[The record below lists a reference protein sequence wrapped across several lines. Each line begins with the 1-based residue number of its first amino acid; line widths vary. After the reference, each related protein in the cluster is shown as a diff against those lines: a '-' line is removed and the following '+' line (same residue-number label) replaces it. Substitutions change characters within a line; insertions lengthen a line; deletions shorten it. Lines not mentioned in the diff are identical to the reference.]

1 MKRPLGPDEQ
11 RLWRA
16 VLSTV
21 RPLAGRE
28 LPAAP
33 KVMPKDALKAAHKTL
48 PAPPGAGQRARAAM
62 AGSPASASG
71 LSRTQGAGPSTVQG
85 IEPNRARRI
94 FLGREPIGARI
105 DLHGLGQDQA
115 RAALLAFLQR
125 AQADGL
131 RAALVI
137 TGKGLSGDGV
147 LRRRAPEWL
156 AEPALRGVVAGVAHA
171 HPRHGGDGALYVALK
186 RRPTD

>member
-1 MKRPLGPDEQ
+1 VKRPLGPDEQ

-33 KVMPKDALKAAHKTL
+33 QAMPQIMPKDALKAAHRTI
-48 PAPPGAGQRARAAM
+48 APPSGLPRPHGAA
-62 AGSPASASG
+62 ASA
-71 LSRTQGAGPSTVQG
+71 VQG

-94 FLGREPIGARI
+94 VVGREPIGARI
-105 DLHGLGQDQA
+105 DLHGMGQDQA

-137 TGKGLSGDGV
+137 TGKGTSGDGV

-156 AEPALRGVVAGVAHA
+156 AEHALRGVVAGVAHA
-171 HPRHGGDGALYVALK
+171 HPRHGGAGALYVALK

>member
-1 MKRPLGPDEQ
+1 MKRPLGPDEA

-28 LPAAP
+28 PPAAP
-33 KVMPKDALKAAHKTL
+33 AITPKIMPKDALRAAHKAVPT
-48 PAPPGAGQRARAAM
+48 PSSAGQRARAATV
-62 AGSPASASG
+62 GSPA
-71 LSRTQGAGPSTVQG
+71 GPSPAQG

-94 FLGREPIGARI
+94 LLGREPIGARI
-105 DLHGLGQDQA
+105 DLHGMDQDRA

-186 RRPTD
+186 RKPA

>member
-1 MKRPLGPDEQ
+1 MKRPLNADEQ
-11 RLWRA
+11 KLWRA

-33 KVMPKDALKAAHKTL
+33 QATPKIMPKAALKAAHKTV
-48 PAPPGAGQRARAAM
+48 PAPAGAGQRARAAM
-62 AGSPASASG
+62 AGSSG
-71 LSRTQGAGPSTVQG
+71 AVPGQAHTAGAQG

-94 FLGREPIGARI
+94 VVGREPIGARL
-105 DLHGLGQDQA
+105 DLHGMDQDRA

-125 AQADGL
+125 AQTEGL

-156 AEPALRGVVAGVAHA
+156 AEPALRGVVAGVARA
-171 HPRHGGDGALYVALK
+171 HPRHGGDGAFYVALK
-186 RRPTD
+186 RKPA

>member
-33 KVMPKDALKAAHKTL
+33 KVMPKDALNAAHKTIPAPA
-48 PAPPGAGQRARAAM
+48 PAPPSAGRRARAAM
-62 AGSPASASG
+62 AGSPA
-71 LSRTQGAGPSTVQG
+71 GPSAVQG

>member
-1 MKRPLGPDEQ
+1 MKRPLDPDEA

-33 KVMPKDALKAAHKTL
+33 QMRPKIMPKDALRAAHRTV
-48 PAPPGAGQRARAAM
+48 PAPSGAGQRARAAVS
-62 AGSPASASG
+62 GSPV
-71 LSRTQGAGPSTVQG
+71 GPSAVQG

-94 FLGREPIGARI
+94 VVGREPIGARI
-105 DLHGLGQDQA
+105 DLHGMGQDQA

-125 AQADGL
+125 AQADGQ

-137 TGKGLSGDGV
+137 TGKGVSGDGV

-186 RRPTD
+186 RKPPD